1 MIESQKLQPIQTE
14 KQIWELLSQ
23 ALPLLKALH
32 DRGQVHGDINPASFV
47 SRSPTQTL
55 ELLNVQGLCS
65 PEYTAPEQLQGNTIA
80 ASDLYSLGV
89 TCIYVLTG
97 VSPFEWLDSP
107 NPWTNYLPTPLSPSL
122 QNLLT
127 KLTSSVV
134 DDRYQT
140 VDEVFQAMHKAGAAV
155 PTKQPPS
162 QSSEDCG
169 CVKVSGTFNSA
180 VTSIVIQPDGWIVCG
195 LEDGHIQRWNLVT
208 GELGKAAPAHQKDVT
223 GLACSSNLIAS
234 SSDDRTVQIWDAE
247 QSATLTGHT
256 HCVKAIAFSPDGTT
270 LASGSWDKT
279 IKLWQVQA
287 QANAGEQPA
296 AGFDS
301 AQPARDCFLSG
312 VVDVASPMAIG
323 SNIEGMS
330 VKCFSTTLA
339 GHRLGINTLAFH
351 PHEKYLASGGLDSEV
366 ILWNWESYEL
376 LQHLRGNKRAV
387 TALAF
392 SADGQWL
399 ASGSADGIIHL
410 WKYSR
415 QRLELEKIV
424 SAHSWTVSSLIFDPT
439 SNYLFSASWDHT
451 IKVWDLTMAQEVET
465 LRGHTDSVT
474 AIALD
479 EADRVLV
486 SGSCDRTIR
495 VWEAAKF
502 VERLWDMN

>member
-162 QSSEDCG
+162 QSSEDFR
-169 CVKVSGTFNSA
+169 CVKVSGTFDSA
-180 VTSIVIQPDGWIVCG
+180 VTSIMIQSDGWIVCG
-195 LEDGHIQRWNLVT
+195 LEDGHIQRWNWVT
-208 GELGKAAPAHQKDVT
+208 GELGKATPAHQKDVT

-256 HCVKAIAFSPDGTT
+256 HCVKAIAFSPDGST

-287 QANAGEQPA
+287 TCL
-296 AGFDS
+296 S
-301 AQPARDCFLSG
+301 A
-312 VVDVASPMAIG
+312 
-323 SNIEGMS
+323 
-330 VKCFSTTLA
+330 TLV
-339 GHRLGINTLAFH
+339 GHRLGVNTLAFH

-366 ILWNWESYEL
+366 ILWDWESKEL
-376 LQHLRGNKRAV
+376 LQRLGGHRRAV

-392 SADGQWL
+392 SPDGQWL
-399 ASGSADGIIHL
+399 ASGSADGTIQL

-415 QRLELEKIV
+415 QQFELEKV
-424 SAHSWTVSSLIFDPT
+424 LSAHSWTVSSLIFNPT
-439 SNYLFSASWDHT
+439 NNYLFSASWDHT
-451 IKVWDLTMAQEVET
+451 IKAWDVTSAQEVET
-465 LRGHTDSVT
+465 LKGHTDSVT

-495 VWEAAKF
+495 VWESEKY
-502 VERLWDMN
+502 LQ

>member
-14 KQIWELLSQ
+14 KQIWELLVQ
-23 ALPLLKALH
+23 ALPILKALH
-32 DRGQVHGDINPASFV
+32 DRGQVHGDINPASFAL
-47 SRSPTQTL
+47 RLPTQTL
-55 ELLNVQGLCS
+55 ELLDVQGLCS
-65 PEYTAPEQLQGNTIA
+65 PEYTAPEQLQGNAIA

-89 TCIYVLTG
+89 TCIYGLTG

-107 NPWTNYLPTPLSPSL
+107 ISWTHYLPTPLSPSL
-122 QNLLT
+122 QNLLA
-127 KLTSSVV
+127 KLTASAVS
-134 DDRYQT
+134 DRYQT
-140 VDEVFQAMHKAGAAV
+140 VNEVFQAMREAGAAV
-155 PTKQPPS
+155 PAKLSSP
-162 QSSEDCG
+162 QSSEHWRCM
-169 CVKVSGTFNSA
+169 KVSGSFNSV
-180 VTSIVIQPDGWIVCG
+180 VTSVMIQPDGWIVSG
-195 LEDGHIQRWNLVT
+195 FEDGRIQRWNWVT
-208 GELGKAAPAHQKDVT
+208 GEWGRAAPAHQKSVA
-223 GLACSSNLIAS
+223 GLACSSKFMAS

-247 QSATLTGHT
+247 QSTILTGHT
-256 HCVKAIAFSPDGTT
+256 HCVKAIALSPDGTT

-279 IKLWQVQA
+279 IKLWQVKA

-301 AQPARDCFLSG
+301 AQPARDCSLSG
-312 VVDVASPMAIG
+312 VVGVASPMAIE
-323 SNIEGMS
+323 SNIGGMS
-330 VKCFSTTLA
+330 PKCLSTTLA

-410 WKYSR
+410 WKYSL
-415 QRLELEKIV
+415 QRFELEKIL

-439 SNYLFSASWDHT
+439 NNYLFSASWDHT
-451 IKVWDLTMAQEVET
+451 IKVWDVTLAKEVET

-479 EADRVLV
+479 EANRVLV

-495 VWEAAKF
+495 VWESNKCL
-502 VERLWDMN
+502 E